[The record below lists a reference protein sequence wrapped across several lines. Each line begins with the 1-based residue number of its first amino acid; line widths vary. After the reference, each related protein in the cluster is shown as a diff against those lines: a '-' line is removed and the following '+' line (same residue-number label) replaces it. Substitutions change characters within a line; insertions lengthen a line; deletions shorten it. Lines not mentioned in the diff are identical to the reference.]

1 MNIIFHLLK
10 IWIHFEIK
18 PWVCIHSME
27 DLGQELFT
35 SHFFFFEVLFSD
47 LSDGYQYACY
57 KYHTRIYKPW
67 SVKTW
72 VCVFIERSQ
81 AAART
86 VLTHDRPLLPIELM
100 SEWTD
105 MLYKVHF
112 MHIKELQVRMFC
124 IGESWQQR
132 GRSMA
137 VKVRNGVSSLSNAN
151 SLCVN
156 CDVGRLTTQLPFTQK
171 F

>member
-72 VCVFIERSQ
+72 VCVFTERSQ